1 MRNAASHGYHD
12 FNTSGPMTFFRTHE
26 GERNRRR
33 RGTAHQLFQS
43 LYTNQ
48 LDRSRFKFEAAK
60 PPPSAALKG
69 THQGREK
76 PQSKAARKA
85 NRET

>member
-12 FNTSGPMTFFRTHE
+12 FNTSEPMTFFRTHE

-33 RGTAHQLFQS
+33 RGTAHQLFGS

-69 THQGREK
+69 THQGE
-76 PQSKAARKA
+76 RKA
-85 NRET
+85 SVQGSKEG